1 MQKLKNWIDGIPF
14 KRRGVIITFMIVL
27 ISVVLMSGMLGV
39 STSDVL
45 SRQITDTRAN
55 LADFTA
61 ETIESRFKDAL
72 RVANMALS
80 QDMIIAALENVSEE
94 RDYPMAQQ
102 IKDERDIGAFLKSM
116 ENSTNFV
123 RIRLLMCGDCLYSNE
138 QINFFRMSEEQ
149 RAQLDNMRANGQYY
163 DISEGIFP
171 YIFNND
177 RRVVTVTYT
186 KASRSSFMNTDGA
199 VAVDI
204 DAEEIERMLRNV
216 LVTPGDAVVLLSKN
230 GDAAMAMGDAK
241 NAALRVENAQ
251 TGEWTSLSEDGLM
264 VYEVP
269 ISTGGWRLSYRVRT
283 QSMYSQV
290 NDFLRNMLMAIML
303 VLIFALIITI
313 TTTAAN
319 SRRILKLS
327 EAMDKVRN
335 GDMNVRVSEGGGNE
349 VGIMEHSFNYLMDT
363 LNAMVEN
370 KLENARQIS
379 KLEMRLLQS
388 QIKPHFLYNSLDLIC
403 WRLLKM
409 GDESGARYVQALAQ
423 FYRIGLSRGSELIP
437 LADEL
442 RHVQL
447 YVEIQ
452 NFRLDGAIGLNIK
465 MPVYCRDIKVPGN
478 ILQPL
483 VENSINAGIMEKAE
497 RKGHIL
503 ICCQLID
510 KMLEI
515 VISDDG
521 VGMDMDMMDS
531 LLKNGSKDHYGVWN
545 VHRRLRLQ
553 FGDRAGLEYSLRSEG
568 GVEVRVKI
576 PCDAVLEDDMPNEII
591 TSQPAQPD
599 LSEEINKK

>member
-1 MQKLKNWIDGIPF
+1 MQKMRDWMDRIPL
-14 KRRGVIITFMIVL
+14 KRRGVMITFMIVL
-27 ISVVLMSGMLGV
+27 MSVALMSSVLGV

-45 SRQITDTRAN
+45 SRQITDTRAS

-61 ETIESRFKDAL
+61 ETIELRFKDAL

-80 QDMIIAALENVSEE
+80 QDIITKAMENVSEARE
-94 RDYPMAQQ
+94 YPMAQQ
-102 IKDERDIGAFLKSM
+102 ISDERNIGAFLKSM

-123 RIRLLMCGDCLYSNE
+123 RIRLLLCGDCLYSNE
-138 QINFFRMSEEQ
+138 QINFFRMSDEQ
-149 RAQLDNMRANGQYY
+149 RNALDEMRANGQYY

-171 YIFNND
+171 YIFNQD
-177 RRVVTVTYT
+177 RRVVTVTYP
-186 KASRSSFMNTDGA
+186 KASRGSFMNVDGA

-204 DAEEIERMLRNV
+204 DTAEIERIIENMI
-216 LVTPGDAVVLLSKN
+216 VTPGDAVVLVNRN
-230 GDAAMAMGDAK
+230 GEAAITMGDAR
-241 NAALRVENAQ
+241 NAALIQEPVRM
-251 TGEWTSLSEDGLM
+251 GEWTNLSEKGLM

-269 ISTGGWRLSYRVRT
+269 ISIGSWRLSYRVRT

-290 NDFLRNMLMAIML
+290 NDFLRNMLTAIAL
-303 VLIFALIITI
+303 VLMLALIITI

-319 SRRILKLS
+319 NRRILQLS
-327 EAMDKVRN
+327 ETMDKVRS
-335 GDMNVRVSEGGGNE
+335 GDMNLRVREGGSNE
-349 VGIMEHSFNYLMDT
+349 IGVMEHSFNYLMDT
-363 LNAMVEN
+363 LNAMVET

-379 KLEMRLLQS
+379 RLEMRLLQS

-437 LADEL
+437 LEDEL

-452 NFRLDGAIGLNIK
+452 NFRLDGAIDLNIK
-465 MPVYCRDIKVPGN
+465 MPAHCRSIKVPGN

-497 RKGHIL
+497 HRGHIL
-503 ICCQLID
+503 ICCQLTGQ
-510 KMLEI
+510 MLEI
-515 VISDDG
+515 LISDDG
-521 VGMDMDMMDS
+521 VGMDMDMMES
-531 LLKNGSKDHYGVWN
+531 LLKNGSDAHYGVWN

-553 FGDRAGLEYSLRSEG
+553 FGDSAGLEYSLRSEG
-568 GVEVRVKI
+568 GVDVRVKI
-576 PCDAVLEDDMPNEII
+576 PCAAAPDAVPPSASDSEI
-591 TSQPAQPD
+591 
-599 LSEEINKK
+599 SEENDK